1 MRDINP
7 SHSCHKEASKWPAT
21 SNSEGQCSQSSTRKS
36 RQKRPGLYKRN
47 WPESKYA
54 KLNGTVGRSV
64 RTYMGW
70 LRLHQV
76 KARCQLTTTQQL
88 HQIMK
93 CKRFKV
99 RKYTTAM
106 MASTQLYSHRKNLRL
121 WWGGEKFAKDP
132 EEREKKKIRRPAM
145 NDNGKWNQ
153 LDDDL
158 KLAFILNSAL
168 QRSVERKVWT
178 IVRNRICI
186 RNWALWIKNAE
197 ECSFKTEQKTEGMG
211 S

>member
-145 NDNGKWNQ
+145 NDNGKMEPAWWRS
-153 LDDDL
+153 
-158 KLAFILNSAL
+158 KIGIHPEFGSSKKRRKKGLNYCQKSNMHKELSAL
-168 QRSVERKVWT
+168 
-178 IVRNRICI
+178 N
-186 RNWALWIKNAE
+186 
-197 ECSFKTEQKTEGMG
+197 QKCRRMLL
-211 S
+211 